1 MGLHLIR
8 AYINMHCRDCGYENE
23 PTARFCGQCGADL
36 FNEPLG
42 ASLVGTTILGRY
54 RVRKLIAA
62 GGMGVVYEAEQS
74 LGDQT
79 RTVAIKVLLPELSH
93 DQTVLSRFTRECEI
107 VAQLSHQNTVR
118 VYDFGTTEDGTL
130 FIAMEYV
137 RGQSLADALRK
148 GPMPVNR
155 ALAIIEQMCNA
166 LHEAHE
172 LGIVHRDLKPDNVML
187 ARLGTQLDFV
197 KILDF
202 GIAVRSSAGGQHV
215 TKLTQKGMILG
226 TPPYM
231 SPEQFTGAPIKRQSD
246 IYSLGIILYE
256 VLTGRLPFEADSPW
270 EWAQRHLTA
279 TPPDLP
285 STMPSAVV
293 NTVRV
298 ALAKD
303 PAARP
308 ATTLEFFRQLESR
321 NEAMPELNAAS
332 AVDIAGVWTGHTQ
345 PDAFPPSIATARDTF
360 PTHETTARDNTP
372 NTETTTPR
380 VAATRNASKRGAP
393 LGSTAA
399 IAIGSVPQ
407 VLLHRRS
414 RNRPWTAALLTLLG
428 LGLFVFA
435 GWIAYWYDWIEIP
448 FGSNPPPLPVGL
460 EQSSTASAYP
470 SASTSSESAGYSS
483 ASDLP
488 LLIAPVTGGAAHA
501 ANRENPA
508 SRPSTVASG
517 APAASQVAPAS
528 SGINW
533 PANWPSIPSGLP
545 SLPTALPPLPSAIL
559 GIPLPSI
566 FQVSPG
572 SPPSASGSSLS
583 LPPR

>member
-1 MGLHLIR
+1 
-8 AYINMHCRDCGYENE
+8 MHCRDCRYENE
-23 PTARFCGQCGADL
+23 PTARFCGQCGSELA
-36 FNEPLG
+36 NERLG
-42 ASLVGTTILGRY
+42 ASLVGKSILGRY
-54 RVRKLIAA
+54 TVRKLIAA

-137 RGQSLADALRK
+137 RGQSLAEALCK
-148 GPMPVNR
+148 GPMPVSR
-155 ALAIIEQMCNA
+155 ALTIIEQMCHA

-187 ARLGTQLDFV
+187 TRLGSQLDFV

-256 VLTGRLPFEADSPW
+256 TLTGRLPFEADSPW

-285 STMPSAVV
+285 PTMPSAVV
-293 NTVRV
+293 NAVRA

-303 PAARP
+303 PASRP
-308 ATTLEFFRQLESR
+308 PTTLEFLRQLEPR
-321 NEAMPELNAAS
+321 NGTIPELRAVS
-332 AVDIAGVWTGHTQ
+332 AVDVAGAWSGQTQ
-345 PDAFPPSIATARDTF
+345 PDALPSSIATARDTF
-360 PTHETTARDNTP
+360 PTHEVTARDNPPT
-372 NTETTTPR
+372 TETTTPR
-380 VAATRNASKRGAP
+380 VVMTPNVSNASAP
-393 LGSTAA
+393 VGSSAA
-399 IAIGSVPQ
+399 IAFEPVPQ
-407 VLLHRRS
+407 GLYGRRS
-414 RNRPWTAALLTLLG
+414 RKRSWTAPLLTLLG
-428 LGLFVFA
+428 LGLAVFA
-435 GWIAYWYDWIEIP
+435 VWIAYWYDWIEVP

-460 EQSSTASAYP
+460 EQSSTAAAYTI
-470 SASTSSESAGYSS
+470 ASTSGDPAGYSS

-488 LLIAPVTGGAAHA
+488 LLIAPVTGGAAHV
-501 ANRENPA
+501 ANRSNAGSKPA
-508 SRPSTVASG
+508 TVPSSASS
-517 APAASQVAPAS
+517 APAGSQVPPAS

-533 PANWPSIPSGLP
+533 PTNWPSIPSNLP
-545 SLPTALPPLPSAIL
+545 SLPTALPPLPSVIL
-559 GIPLPSI
+559 GIPLPPI
-566 FQVSPG
+566 FQVSPV
-572 SPPSASGSSLS
+572 SPPSASGPPSPS